1 MSASTPEPARA
12 GLRVRAEISDA
23 ARASVE
29 TGIPVLDH
37 LVGLMARYASLDLAL
52 EVEPGSA
59 AAEASAAGWALG
71 EALHRHLRGEGAA
84 GYGSISMPAGEALA
98 HVALEASG
106 EPLVVSNVDL
116 SGAHVGGLAADV
128 IGDFLDSVAAGAG
141 LTLHV
146 RLLEG
151 DNPEHVLD
159 AIFKALGAALCA
171 RVRTTTDG
179 REMTMG
185 KTVVRTEAA
194 PAPFQGAPYSQAIAA
209 GGFVFVSGQVALE
222 PGHTELQG
230 GTIGEQTEQVFAN
243 LRAILEAAGS
253 GLDRLVKT
261 TVYLQNLDDFAGMNE
276 VYSKHVGDQPP
287 ARATFEVAALPAG
300 ALVEIEAVA
309 LASS

>member
-1 MSASTPEPARA
+1 LSASTPEPARA

-71 EALHRHLRGEGAA
+71 EALHRHLRGERAA

-159 AIFKALGAALCA
+159 AIFKALGAAL
-171 RVRTTTDG
+171 
-179 REMTMG
+179 
-185 KTVVRTEAA
+185 
-194 PAPFQGAPYSQAIAA
+194 
-209 GGFVFVSGQVALE
+209 
-222 PGHTELQG
+222 
-230 GTIGEQTEQVFAN
+230 
-243 LRAILEAAGS
+243 
-253 GLDRLVKT
+253 
-261 TVYLQNLDDFAGMNE
+261 
-276 VYSKHVGDQPP
+276 
-287 ARATFEVAALPAG
+287 ARACAPPPTG
-300 ALVEIEAVA
+300 GR
-309 LASS
+309 